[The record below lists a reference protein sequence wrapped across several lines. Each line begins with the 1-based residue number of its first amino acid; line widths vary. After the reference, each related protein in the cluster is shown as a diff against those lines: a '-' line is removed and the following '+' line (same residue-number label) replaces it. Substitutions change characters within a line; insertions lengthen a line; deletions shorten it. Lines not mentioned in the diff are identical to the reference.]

1 MCMKKPRATRAFI
14 WLRPMPDAAIALGS
28 NLGDRIQNLNTA
40 IAHVCSLGQ
49 VKTVSSFIDTPPA
62 IYFDQPRFLNAALI
76 LDTTLPPLELLESLL
91 AIERTMGRRR
101 TGIPP
106 KGPRLIDLDLILY
119 GQEIL
124 ETETLI
130 LPHAA
135 MAERAFVLAPLA
147 EIAPD
152 WVHPMTQ
159 QTIAHMLSSL
169 TTQEQA

>member
-1 MCMKKPRATRAFI
+1 
-14 WLRPMPDAAIALGS
+14 MPDAAIALGS

-40 IAHVCSLGQ
+40 IAQVRSLGE
-49 VKTVSSFIDTPPA
+49 VKAVSSFLDTPPA
-62 IYFDQPRFLNAALI
+62 IYLDQPRFLNAALI
-76 LDTTLPPLELLESLL
+76 LETTLPPLELLESLL
-91 AIERTMGRRR
+91 AIERTMGRTR

-152 WVHPMTQ
+152 WIHPITQ
-159 QTIAHMLSSL
+159 ETAAYMLLNL
-169 TTQEQA
+169 TTKELA

>member
-1 MCMKKPRATRAFI
+1 
-14 WLRPMPDAAIALGS
+14 MPDAAIALGS

-40 IAHVCSLGQ
+40 IAQVRSLGV
-49 VKTVSSFIDTPPA
+49 VKAVSSFLDTPPA
-62 IYFDQPRFLNAALI
+62 IYLDQPRFLNAALI
-76 LDTTLPPLELLESLL
+76 LETTLPPLELLESLL
-91 AIERTMGRRR
+91 AIERTMGRTR

-124 ETETLI
+124 ATETLI

-152 WVHPMTQ
+152 WIHPVTQ
-159 QTIAHMLSSL
+159 ETAAHMLSSL
-169 TTQEQA
+169 TAKEQA

>member
-1 MCMKKPRATRAFI
+1 
-14 WLRPMPDAAIALGS
+14 MPDAAIALGS

-40 IAHVCSLGQ
+40 IAHVRGLGE
-49 VKTVSSFIDTPPA
+49 VKAVSSFLDTPPA
-62 IYFDQPRFLNAALI
+62 IYLDQPRFLNAALI

-91 AIERTMGRRR
+91 AIERTMGRTRM
-101 TGIPP
+101 GIPP

-152 WVHPMTQ
+152 WVHPITQ
-159 QTIAHMLSSL
+159 ETAAHMLLSL
-169 TTQEQA
+169 TTTEQA